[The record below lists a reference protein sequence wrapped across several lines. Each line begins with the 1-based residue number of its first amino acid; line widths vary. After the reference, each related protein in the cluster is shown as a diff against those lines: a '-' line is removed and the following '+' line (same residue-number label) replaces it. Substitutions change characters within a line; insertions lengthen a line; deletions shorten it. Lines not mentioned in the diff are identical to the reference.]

1 MLRTEDLIG
10 KTALITGGS
19 KGIGKAIAML
29 LAGAGCSVAI
39 ASRNL
44 DEVSEVARQIREQ
57 GGNALALRTDVT
69 QKKDVVAMVEEVIRE
84 FSRIDVL
91 INNAGTNIRKPLL
104 ELTEDEWDIVMGTNL
119 KGVFLVGQQVG
130 QFMVRQKKGKIIN
143 VASVAGVRGRP
154 NLGAYCASKGGVIQ
168 LTKVMA
174 LEWAEHNVQVN
185 AIAPTYIETP
195 LTSEYLKQ
203 VKDQVLKRI
212 PVGRLGTTE
221 DLEGVVL
228 LLSTRASDFITG
240 QTFFIDGGGT
250 AF

>member
-1 MLRTEDLIG
+1 MLRAEDLQG

-19 KGIGKAIAML
+19 KGIGKAIAMF
-29 LAGAGCSVAI
+29 LARAGCNTVVV
-39 ASRNL
+39 SRNL
-44 DEVSEVARQIREQ
+44 SEAGEVARQINEN
-57 GGNALALRTDVT
+57 GGNSLALRADVT
-69 QKKDVVAMVEEVIRE
+69 QRADVVRMVEETVNR
-84 FSRIDVL
+84 FSSIDIL

-104 ELTEDEWDIVMGTNL
+104 ELAEEEWDTVLDTNL
-119 KGVFLVGQQVG
+119 KGIFLVGQQVG
-130 QFMVRQKKGKIIN
+130 KIMVKQRGGKIIN

-174 LEWAEHNVQVN
+174 LEWAEYNVQVN

-195 LTSEYLKQ
+195 LTSQYLLQ

-212 PVGRLGTTE
+212 PIGRLGTME

-228 LLSTRASDFITG
+228 LLASKSSDFITG

>member
-57 GGNALALRTDVT
+57 G
-69 QKKDVVAMVEEVIRE
+69 
-84 FSRIDVL
+84 
-91 INNAGTNIRKPLL
+91 
-104 ELTEDEWDIVMGTNL
+104 
-119 KGVFLVGQQVG
+119 
-130 QFMVRQKKGKIIN
+130 
-143 VASVAGVRGRP
+143 
-154 NLGAYCASKGGVIQ
+154 
-168 LTKVMA
+168 
-174 LEWAEHNVQVN
+174 
-185 AIAPTYIETP
+185 
-195 LTSEYLKQ
+195 EYLKQ